1 MIPTMKF
8 RWLELPKD
16 WIDRQTQIR
25 KQHPAAID
33 MYGGRVRV
41 LQQWW
46 EDELPTIVAHGTD
59 YVETERKG
67 EWRDIPVEEQA

>member
-1 MIPTMKF
+1 MTPTAKF

-46 EDELPTIVAHGTD
+46 TNDNYEIDGVPK
-59 YVETERKG
+59 YSG
-67 EWRDIPVEEQA
+67 EWRDIPIEEKT

>member
-1 MIPTMKF
+1 MTPTAKF
-8 RWLELPKD
+8 RWLERVEDVPISEIPFL
-16 WIDRQTQIR
+16 RSE
-25 KQHPAAID
+25 
-33 MYGGRVRV
+33 RVRV

>member
-1 MIPTMKF
+1 MIPTAKF
-8 RWLELPKD
+8 RWLKLSPDEEVFHPSAIIL
-16 WIDRQTQIR
+16 
-25 KQHPAAID
+25 QHQ
-33 MYGGRVRV
+33 GRV